1 MGRIAPRKR
10 KTAWD
15 YQTLVRFC
23 QRIVQRRPS
32 HDATIEHAEDDDR
45 PAHSSSPSLR
55 QRAGSVLDK
64 IATASR
70 KIWHLPDSYRWMEP
84 LPFFH
89 RRWILV
95 AIALLLVVLL
105 WPYSPQHTP
114 PVNTTSV
121 PLTQADNQAAMQAV
135 IIENAPSSQQQQP
148 AATEPPPSSS
158 APWRQYQI
166 ASGQTLAQLFRDN
179 NLPVSDVFAMAQVE
193 GRDKPLSNLRAGQ
206 EVKLQLNAQGMVAEL
221 EIETT
226 TNQTIRFTRGADGA
240 FTRTR

>member
-10 KTAWD
+10 KTTWD

-23 QRIVQRRPS
+23 RRIIQRQSSNAV
-32 HDATIEHAEDDDR
+32 DVENGEEHEDR
-45 PAHSSSPSLR
+45 ERLSPASLR
-55 QRAGSVLDK
+55 ERLGALLQ
-64 IATASR
+64 
-70 KIWHLPDSYRWMEP
+70 KIWHLPDGYHWMEP
-84 LPFFH
+84 LPFLH
-89 RRWILV
+89 RRWILI

-105 WPYSPQHTP
+105 WPYSAQHSQPARTMP
-114 PVNTTSV
+114 I

-135 IIENAPSSQQQQP
+135 IIENQPSRSQPQP
-148 AATEPPPSSS
+148 AAAESPTASS
-158 APWRQYQI
+158 APWRQYEI

-226 TNQTIRFTRGADGA
+226 ANQTIRFTRGADGA

>member
-10 KTAWD
+10 KTTWD

-23 QRIVQRRPS
+23 QRIIQRQPS
-32 HDATIEHAEDDDR
+32 HAVAVENDGEREEQEQL
-45 PAHSSSPSLR
+45 PSPSLR
-55 QRAGSVLDK
+55 ERLGAILQKV
-64 IATASR
+64 
-70 KIWHLPDSYRWMEP
+70 WHLPDGYHWMEP
-84 LPFFH
+84 LPLLH
-89 RRWILV
+89 RRWILI

-105 WPYSPQHTP
+105 WPYSAQHPQPARTTP
-114 PVNTTSV
+114 V

-135 IIENAPSSQQQQP
+135 IIESQPLTPQQQP
-148 AATEPPPSSS
+148 AATEPPAQSS
-158 APWRQYQI
+158 APWRQYEI

-206 EVKLQLNAQGMVAEL
+206 AVKLQLNAQGMVAEL

-226 TNQTIRFTRGADGA
+226 ANQTIRFTRGADGA

>member
-10 KTAWD
+10 KTTWD

-23 QRIVQRRPS
+23 QRIIQRQPS
-32 HDATIEHAEDDDR
+32 NAVTVENDGEREDQER
-45 PAHSSSPSLR
+45 FPPPASPRERLGALL
-55 QRAGSVLDK
+55 Q
-64 IATASR
+64 
-70 KIWHLPDSYRWMEP
+70 KIWHLPDGYHWMEP
-84 LPFFH
+84 LPFLH
-89 RRWILV
+89 RRWILI

-105 WPYSPQHTP
+105 WPYSAQHQQPARTMP
-114 PVNTTSV
+114 I

-135 IIENAPSSQQQQP
+135 IIESQPSTSQRQP
-148 AATEPPPSSS
+148 ATTEPPTPSS
-158 APWRQYQI
+158 APWRQYEI

-226 TNQTIRFTRGADGA
+226 ANQTIRFTRGADGA

>member
-10 KTAWD
+10 KTTWD

-23 QRIVQRRPS
+23 QRIIQRQPS
-32 HDATIEHAEDDDR
+32 NAVAVENDEER
-45 PAHSSSPSLR
+45 EEQERLSPPSLR
-55 QRAGSVLDK
+55 ERIGVSL
-64 IATASR
+64 R
-70 KIWHLPDSYRWMEP
+70 KVWHLPDGYHWMEP
-84 LPFFH
+84 LPLLH
-89 RRWILV
+89 RRWILI
-95 AIALLLVVLL
+95 AIAVLLIVLL
-105 WPYSPQHTP
+105 WPYNTQHPQPALTMP
-114 PVNTTSV
+114 V

-135 IIENAPSSQQQQP
+135 IIESQPSTQQQP
-148 AATEPPPSSS
+148 AATPPPTQSS
-158 APWRQYQI
+158 APWRQYEI

-193 GRDKPLSNLRAGQ
+193 GRDKPLSNLRSGQ

-226 TNQTIRFTRGADGA
+226 ANQTIRFTRGADGA

>member
-10 KTAWD
+10 KTTWD

-23 QRIVQRRPS
+23 QRIIQRQPS
-32 HDATIEHAEDDDR
+32 HAVAVENDGERKEQEQL
-45 PAHSSSPSLR
+45 PSPSLR
-55 QRAGSVLDK
+55 ERLGAILQKV
-64 IATASR
+64 
-70 KIWHLPDSYRWMEP
+70 WHLPDGYHWMEP
-84 LPFFH
+84 LPLLH
-89 RRWILV
+89 RRWILI

-105 WPYSPQHTP
+105 WPYSAQHPQPARTTP
-114 PVNTTSV
+114 V

-135 IIENAPSSQQQQP
+135 IIESQPLTPQQQP
-148 AATEPPPSSS
+148 AATEPPAQSS
-158 APWRQYQI
+158 APWRQYEI

-206 EVKLQLNAQGMVAEL
+206 AVKLQLNAQGMVAEL

-226 TNQTIRFTRGADGA
+226 ANQTIRFTRGADGA

>member
-10 KTAWD
+10 KTTWD

-23 QRIVQRRPS
+23 RRIIQRQSSNAV
-32 HDATIEHAEDDDR
+32 DVENGEEHEDR
-45 PAHSSSPSLR
+45 ERLSPASLR
-55 QRAGSVLDK
+55 ERLGALLQ
-64 IATASR
+64 
-70 KIWHLPDSYRWMEP
+70 KIWHLPDGYHWMEP
-84 LPFFH
+84 LPLLH
-89 RRWILV
+89 RRWILI

-105 WPYSPQHTP
+105 WPYSAQHSQPARTMP
-114 PVNTTSV
+114 I

-135 IIENAPSSQQQQP
+135 IIENQPSRSQPQP
-148 AATEPPPSSS
+148 AAAESPTASS
-158 APWRQYQI
+158 APWRQYEI

-226 TNQTIRFTRGADGA
+226 ANQTIRFTRGADGA

>member
-10 KTAWD
+10 KTTWD
-15 YQTLVRFC
+15 YQTLVHFC
-23 QRIVQRRPS
+23 QRIIQRQPS
-32 HDATIEHAEDDDR
+32 HAVAVENDGERKEQEQL
-45 PAHSSSPSLR
+45 PSPSLR
-55 QRAGSVLDK
+55 ERLGAILQKV
-64 IATASR
+64 
-70 KIWHLPDSYRWMEP
+70 WHLPDGYHWMEP
-84 LPFFH
+84 LPLLH
-89 RRWILV
+89 RRWILI

-105 WPYSPQHTP
+105 WPYSAQHPQPARTTP
-114 PVNTTSV
+114 V

-135 IIENAPSSQQQQP
+135 IIESQPLTPQQQP
-148 AATEPPPSSS
+148 AATEPPTSSS
-158 APWRQYQI
+158 VPWRQYEI

-206 EVKLQLNAQGMVAEL
+206 AVKLQLNAQGMVAEL

-226 TNQTIRFTRGADGA
+226 ANQTIRFTRGADGA

>member
-10 KTAWD
+10 KTTWD

-23 QRIVQRRPS
+23 QRIIQRQPS
-32 HDATIEHAEDDDR
+32 HAVAVENDGECEEQEQL
-45 PAHSSSPSLR
+45 PSPSLR
-55 QRAGSVLDK
+55 ERLGAILQKV
-64 IATASR
+64 
-70 KIWHLPDSYRWMEP
+70 WHLPDGYHWMEP
-84 LPFFH
+84 LPFLH
-89 RRWILV
+89 RRWILI

-105 WPYSPQHTP
+105 WPYSAQHPQPARTTP
-114 PVNTTSV
+114 V

-135 IIENAPSSQQQQP
+135 IIESQPLTPQQQP
-148 AATEPPPSSS
+148 AATEPPAQSS
-158 APWRQYQI
+158 APWRQYEI

-206 EVKLQLNAQGMVAEL
+206 AVKLQLNAQGMVAEL

-226 TNQTIRFTRGADGA
+226 ANQTIRFTRGADGA

>member
-10 KTAWD
+10 KTTWD

-23 QRIVQRRPS
+23 QRIIQRQPSHAVAVENDGEREEQERPS
-32 HDATIEHAEDDDR
+32 ST
-45 PAHSSSPSLR
+45 SLR
-55 QRAGSVLDK
+55 ERLGAMLQKV
-64 IATASR
+64 
-70 KIWHLPDSYRWMEP
+70 WHLPDGYHWMEP
-84 LPFFH
+84 LPFLH
-89 RRWILV
+89 RRWILI
-95 AIALLLVVLL
+95 AITLLLVVLL
-105 WPYSPQHTP
+105 WPYSAQHSQPARTTP
-114 PVNTTSV
+114 V

-135 IIENAPSSQQQQP
+135 IIESQPLTPQQQP
-148 AATEPPPSSS
+148 AATEPPAQSS
-158 APWRQYQI
+158 APWRQYEI

-226 TNQTIRFTRGADGA
+226 ANQTIRFTRGADGA

>member
-10 KTAWD
+10 KTTWD

-23 QRIVQRRPS
+23 QRIIQRQPS
-32 HDATIEHAEDDDR
+32 HAVAVENDGEREEQEQL
-45 PAHSSSPSLR
+45 PSPSLR
-55 QRAGSVLDK
+55 DRLGAMLQKV
-64 IATASR
+64 
-70 KIWHLPDSYRWMEP
+70 WHLPDGYHWMEP

-89 RRWILV
+89 RRGILI

-105 WPYSPQHTP
+105 WPYSAQHPQPARTTP
-114 PVNTTSV
+114 V

-135 IIENAPSSQQQQP
+135 IIENQPSIPQQQP
-148 AATEPPPSSS
+148 AATEPPATSS
-158 APWRQYQI
+158 APWRQYEI

-206 EVKLQLNAQGMVAEL
+206 AVKLQLNAQGMVAEL

-226 TNQTIRFTRGADGA
+226 ANQTIRFTRGADGA

>member
-10 KTAWD
+10 KTTWD

-23 QRIVQRRPS
+23 QRIIQRQPS
-32 HDATIEHAEDDDR
+32 HAVAVENDGEREEQEQL
-45 PAHSSSPSLR
+45 PSPSLR
-55 QRAGSVLDK
+55 ERLGAMLQKV
-64 IATASR
+64 
-70 KIWHLPDSYRWMEP
+70 WHLPDGYHWMEP
-84 LPFFH
+84 LPFLH
-89 RRWILV
+89 RRWILI
-95 AIALLLVVLL
+95 AIALLLIVLL
-105 WPYSPQHTP
+105 WPYSAQHPQPASTTP
-114 PVNTTSV
+114 V

-135 IIENAPSSQQQQP
+135 IIESQPLTSQQQP
-148 AATEPPPSSS
+148 AATEPPTSSS
-158 APWRQYQI
+158 APWRQYEI

-226 TNQTIRFTRGADGA
+226 ANQTIRFTRGADGA

>member
-10 KTAWD
+10 KTTWD

-23 QRIVQRRPS
+23 QRIIQRQPS
-32 HDATIEHAEDDDR
+32 HAVAVENDGERKEQEQL
-45 PAHSSSPSLR
+45 PSPSLR
-55 QRAGSVLDK
+55 ERLGAILQKV
-64 IATASR
+64 
-70 KIWHLPDSYRWMEP
+70 WHLPDGYHWMEP
-84 LPFFH
+84 LPLLH
-89 RRWILV
+89 RRWILI

-105 WPYSPQHTP
+105 WPYSAQHPQPARTTP
-114 PVNTTSV
+114 V

-135 IIENAPSSQQQQP
+135 IIESQPLTPQQQP
-148 AATEPPPSSS
+148 AATEPPTSSS
-158 APWRQYQI
+158 VPWRQYEI

-206 EVKLQLNAQGMVAEL
+206 AVKLQLNAQGMVAEL

-226 TNQTIRFTRGADGA
+226 ANQTIRFTRGADGA

>member
-10 KTAWD
+10 KTTWD

-23 QRIVQRRPS
+23 QRIIQRQPS
-32 HDATIEHAEDDDR
+32 HAVIVENDGEHKEQEQL
-45 PAHSSSPSLR
+45 SSPSLR
-55 QRAGSVLDK
+55 EHLGNILQKV
-64 IATASR
+64 
-70 KIWHLPDSYRWMEP
+70 WHLPDGYHWMEP
-84 LPFFH
+84 LPFLH
-89 RRWILV
+89 RRWILI

-105 WPYSPQHTP
+105 WPYSAQHPQ
-114 PVNTTSV
+114 TTRTTLV

-135 IIENAPSSQQQQP
+135 IIENPPSTSQHQP
-148 AATEPPPSSS
+148 TATEPPAQSS
-158 APWRQYQI
+158 APWRQYEI

-206 EVKLQLNAQGMVAEL
+206 AVKLQLNAQGMVAEL

-226 TNQTIRFTRGADGA
+226 ANQTIRFTRGAGGA

>member
-10 KTAWD
+10 KTTWD

-23 QRIVQRRPS
+23 QRIIQRQPS
-32 HDATIEHAEDDDR
+32 DAVAVENDEANEELER
-45 PAHSSSPSLR
+45 LSPPSLR
-55 QRAGSVLDK
+55 ERMRVRLK
-64 IATASR
+64 
-70 KIWHLPDSYRWMEP
+70 KIWHLPDSYHWMEP
-84 LPFFH
+84 LPLLH

-105 WPYSPQHTP
+105 WPYSAQHPQPARTTP
-114 PVNTTSV
+114 V

-135 IIENAPSSQQQQP
+135 IIENPPSTSQQQHT
-148 AATEPPPSSS
+148 ATPPPAQQS
-158 APWRQYQI
+158 APWRNYEI
-166 ASGQTLAQLFRDN
+166 SSGQTLAQLFRDN

-206 EVKLQLNAQGMVAEL
+206 AVKLQLNAQGMVAEL

-226 TNQTIRFTRGADGA
+226 ANQTIRFTRGADGA

>member
-10 KTAWD
+10 KTTWD

-23 QRIVQRRPS
+23 QRIIQRQPS
-32 HDATIEHAEDDDR
+32 HAVAVENDGEREEQEQL
-45 PAHSSSPSLR
+45 PSPSLR
-55 QRAGSVLDK
+55 ERLGTMLQKV
-64 IATASR
+64 
-70 KIWHLPDSYRWMEP
+70 WHLPDGYHWMEP
-84 LPFFH
+84 LPFLH
-89 RRWILV
+89 RRWILI

-105 WPYSPQHTP
+105 WPYSAQHSQPARTTP
-114 PVNTTSV
+114 V

-135 IIENAPSSQQQQP
+135 IIENQPSIPQQQP
-148 AATEPPPSSS
+148 AATEPPAQSS
-158 APWRQYQI
+158 APWRQYEI

-206 EVKLQLNAQGMVAEL
+206 AVKLQLNAQGMVAEL

-226 TNQTIRFTRGADGA
+226 ANQTIRFTRGADGA

>member
-10 KTAWD
+10 KTTWD

-23 QRIVQRRPS
+23 QRIIQRHPS
-32 HDATIEHAEDDDR
+32 HAVAVENDGEREVQEQQ
-45 PAHSSSPSLR
+45 PSPSLHER
-55 QRAGSVLDK
+55 VGAILQKV
-64 IATASR
+64 
-70 KIWHLPDSYRWMEP
+70 WHLPDGYHWMEP
-84 LPFFH
+84 LPFLH
-89 RRWILV
+89 RRWILI

-105 WPYSPQHTP
+105 WPYSTQNPQLPRTM
-114 PVNTTSV
+114 SI

-135 IIENAPSSQQQQP
+135 IIENQSTASHPQP
-148 AATEPPPSSS
+148 ATTPSPTRSS
-158 APWRQYQI
+158 APWRQYEI

-206 EVKLQLNAQGMVAEL
+206 AVKLQLNAQGMVAEL

-226 TNQTIRFTRGADGA
+226 ANQTIRFTRGADGA

>member
-10 KTAWD
+10 KTTWD

-23 QRIVQRRPS
+23 QRIMQRQPS
-32 HDATIEHAEDDDR
+32 NAVAVENDEEREEQEHL
-45 PAHSSSPSLR
+45 SSPSLR
-55 QRAGSVLDK
+55 ERIGVSL
-64 IATASR
+64 R
-70 KIWHLPDSYRWMEP
+70 KVWHLPDGYHWMEP
-84 LPFFH
+84 LPLLH
-89 RRWILV
+89 RRWILI
-95 AIALLLVVLL
+95 AIALLLIVLL
-105 WPYSPQHTP
+105 WPYSAQHPQPARTTP
-114 PVNTTSV
+114 V

-135 IIENAPSSQQQQP
+135 IIENQPSTLQHQP
-148 AATEPPPSSS
+148 VAPPPQTQSS
-158 APWRQYQI
+158 APWRQYEI

-226 TNQTIRFTRGADGA
+226 ANQTIRFTRGADGA

>member
-10 KTAWD
+10 KTTWD

-23 QRIVQRRPS
+23 QRIIQRQPS
-32 HDATIEHAEDDDR
+32 HAVAVENDGEREEQEQL
-45 PAHSSSPSLR
+45 PSPSLR
-55 QRAGSVLDK
+55 ERLGDILQ
-64 IATASR
+64 
-70 KIWHLPDSYRWMEP
+70 KIWHLPDGYHWMEP
-84 LPFFH
+84 LPFLH
-89 RRWILV
+89 RRWILI

-105 WPYSPQHTP
+105 WPYSAQHPQPARTTP
-114 PVNTTSV
+114 V

-135 IIENAPSSQQQQP
+135 IIENQPSIPQQQP
-148 AATEPPPSSS
+148 AATEPPAQSS
-158 APWRQYQI
+158 APLRQYEI

-206 EVKLQLNAQGMVAEL
+206 AVKLQLNAQGMVAEL

-226 TNQTIRFTRGADGA
+226 ANQTIRFTRGADGA

>member
-10 KTAWD
+10 KTTWD

-23 QRIVQRRPS
+23 QRIIQRQPS
-32 HDATIEHAEDDDR
+32 HAVAVENDGEREEQEQL
-45 PAHSSSPSLR
+45 PSLSLR
-55 QRAGSVLDK
+55 ERLGAILQKV
-64 IATASR
+64 
-70 KIWHLPDSYRWMEP
+70 WHLPDGYHWMEP
-84 LPFFH
+84 LPFLH
-89 RRWILV
+89 RRWILI

-105 WPYSPQHTP
+105 WPYSAQHPQPARTTP
-114 PVNTTSV
+114 V

-135 IIENAPSSQQQQP
+135 IIENQPSMPQQQP
-148 AATEPPPSSS
+148 AATEPPAQPS
-158 APWRQYQI
+158 APWRQYEI

-206 EVKLQLNAQGMVAEL
+206 AVKLQLNAQGMVAEL

-226 TNQTIRFTRGADGA
+226 ANQTIRFTRGADGA

>member
-10 KTAWD
+10 KTTWD

-23 QRIVQRRPS
+23 QRIIQRQPS
-32 HDATIEHAEDDDR
+32 HAVAVENYGER
-45 PAHSSSPSLR
+45 EEQEQLPSPSLR
-55 QRAGSVLDK
+55 ERLGDILQ
-64 IATASR
+64 
-70 KIWHLPDSYRWMEP
+70 KIWHLPDGYHWMEP
-84 LPFFH
+84 LPFLH
-89 RRWILV
+89 RRWILI

-105 WPYSPQHTP
+105 WPYSAQHPQPARTTP
-114 PVNTTSV
+114 V

-135 IIENAPSSQQQQP
+135 IIENQPSIPQQQP
-148 AATEPPPSSS
+148 AATEPPAQPS
-158 APWRQYQI
+158 APWRQYEI

-206 EVKLQLNAQGMVAEL
+206 AVKLQLNAQGMVAEL

-226 TNQTIRFTRGADGA
+226 ANQTIRFTRGADGA

>member
-10 KTAWD
+10 KTTWD

-23 QRIVQRRPS
+23 QRIIQRQPSNAVAVAVENDGEKREDQERPS
-32 HDATIEHAEDDDR
+32 A
-45 PAHSSSPSLR
+45 PAFRERVGDML
-55 QRAGSVLDK
+55 Q
-64 IATASR
+64 
-70 KIWHLPDSYRWMEP
+70 KIWHLPDGYHWMEP
-84 LPFFH
+84 LPLLH
-89 RRWILV
+89 RRWILI
-95 AIALLLVVLL
+95 AITLLLIVLL
-105 WPYSPQHTP
+105 WPYSPQHSQPARTTP
-114 PVNTTSV
+114 V
-121 PLTQADNQAAMQAV
+121 PLTQQDNQAAMQAV
-135 IIENAPSSQQQQP
+135 IIENQPATSHQQP
-148 AATEPPPSSS
+148 ETTPPPAQSS
-158 APWRQYQI
+158 APWRQYEI

-226 TNQTIRFTRGADGA
+226 ANQTIRFTRGADGA

>member
-10 KTAWD
+10 KTTWD
-15 YQTLVRFC
+15 YQMLVRFC
-23 QRIVQRRPS
+23 QRIIQRQPS
-32 HDATIEHAEDDDR
+32 NAVAVENDEEREDQER
-45 PAHSSSPSLR
+45 LPPASPRERLGAML
-55 QRAGSVLDK
+55 Q
-64 IATASR
+64 
-70 KIWHLPDSYRWMEP
+70 KIWHLPDGYHWMEP
-84 LPFFH
+84 LPLLH
-89 RRWILV
+89 RRWILI

-105 WPYSPQHTP
+105 WPYSAQHPQPIRTTP
-114 PVNTTSV
+114 V
-121 PLTQADNQAAMQAV
+121 PLTQADNQEAMQAV
-135 IIENAPSSQQQQP
+135 IIENQPSMSQQQP
-148 AATEPPPSSS
+148 ATTPPPTPSS
-158 APWRQYQI
+158 APWRQYEI

-226 TNQTIRFTRGADGA
+226 ANQTIRFTRGTDGA

>member
-10 KTAWD
+10 KTTWD

-23 QRIVQRRPS
+23 QRIIQRQPS
-32 HDATIEHAEDDDR
+32 HAVAVENDGEREEQEQL
-45 PAHSSSPSLR
+45 PSPSLR
-55 QRAGSVLDK
+55 ERLGDILQKV
-64 IATASR
+64 
-70 KIWHLPDSYRWMEP
+70 WHLPDGYHWMEP
-84 LPFFH
+84 LPFLH
-89 RRWILV
+89 RRWILI

-105 WPYSPQHTP
+105 WPYNAQHPQPARTTP
-114 PVNTTSV
+114 V

-135 IIENAPSSQQQQP
+135 IIENQPSIPQQQP
-148 AATEPPPSSS
+148 AATEPPAQPS
-158 APWRQYQI
+158 APWRQYEI

-206 EVKLQLNAQGMVAEL
+206 AVKLQLNAQGMVAEL

-226 TNQTIRFTRGADGA
+226 ANQTIRFTRGADGA

>member
-10 KTAWD
+10 KTTWD

-23 QRIVQRRPS
+23 QRIIQRQPS
-32 HDATIEHAEDDDR
+32 HAVAVENDEER
-45 PAHSSSPSLR
+45 EEQERLPSPSLR
-55 QRAGSVLDK
+55 ERLGAMLQKV
-64 IATASR
+64 
-70 KIWHLPDSYRWMEP
+70 WHLPDSYHWMEP
-84 LPFFH
+84 LPFLH
-89 RRWILV
+89 RRWILI

-105 WPYSPQHTP
+105 WPYSAQHPQPARTTP
-114 PVNTTSV
+114 V

-135 IIENAPSSQQQQP
+135 IIESQPSTPQQQP
-148 AATEPPPSSS
+148 AATEPPTPSS
-158 APWRQYQI
+158 APWRQYEI

-226 TNQTIRFTRGADGA
+226 ANQTIRFTRGADGA